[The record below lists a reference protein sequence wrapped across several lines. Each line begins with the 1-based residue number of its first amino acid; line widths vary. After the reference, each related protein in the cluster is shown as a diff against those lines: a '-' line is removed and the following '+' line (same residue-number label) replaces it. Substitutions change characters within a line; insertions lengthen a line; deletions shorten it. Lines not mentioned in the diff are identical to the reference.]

1 MSEIIGPLVPV
12 LAACGG
18 GHAGFIAASRRW
30 ADPAWRAKGVST
42 LFGVL
47 SVPVALRAL
56 VFGGTGAA
64 EAPAVA
70 PIAFAVACGYYLW
83 ALALAIF
90 DGGIRKRP

>member
-12 LAACGG
+12 LLACGCS
-18 GHAGFIAASRRW
+18 HAVFYLTSPIW
-30 ADPAWRAKGVST
+30 ADAAWRAKGVST

-56 VFGGTGAA
+56 VGGTGAA

-83 ALALAIF
+83 ALALALA
-90 DGGIRKRP
+90 DGGIRTKP

>member
-12 LAACGG
+12 LVACVGW
-18 GHAGFIAASRRW
+18 HAVFCAGSRRW
-30 ADPAWRAKGVST
+30 TDAAWRAKGVST

-64 EAPAVA
+64 DEPAVA
-70 PIAFAVACGYYLW
+70 PIVFAVACGYYLW

-90 DGGIRKRP
+90 DGGIRKKR

>member
-12 LAACGG
+12 LLACAGW
-18 GHAGFIAASRRW
+18 HAVFCAGSWTDAG
-30 ADPAWRAKGVST
+30 WRAKGVST

-70 PIAFAVACGYYLW
+70 PIVFAVACGYYLW

>member
-12 LAACGG
+12 LAAC
-18 GHAGFIAASRRW
+18 AGWEVVFCAGSRRW
-30 ADPAWRAKGVST
+30 SDAAWRAKGVST

-56 VFGGTGAA
+56 VFGGTGA

-70 PIAFAVACGYYLW
+70 PIVFAVACGYYLW

>member
-1 MSEIIGPLVPV
+1 MSEIVGPLVPV
-12 LAACGG
+12 LLACGG
-18 GHAGFIAASRRW
+18 FHTLFCLASPIW
-30 ADPAWRAKGVST
+30 ADAAWRAKGVST

-47 SVPVALRAL
+47 SVPIALRAL

-83 ALALAIF
+83 ALALALA
-90 DGGIRKRP
+90 DGGIRTKP

>member
-12 LAACGG
+12 LAAVGWY
-18 GHAGFIAASRRW
+18 AVFIAASRRW
-30 ADPAWRAKGVST
+30 TDPAWRAKGVST

-64 EAPAVA
+64 VA
-70 PIAFAVACGYYLW
+70 PIVFAVACGYYLW